1 MTKKRKWNF
10 NQEMNPMKQP
20 AHKMNAP
27 PFRKA
32 GWVCGLALMLS
43 AGMGA
48 TNSAQAANLDFIY
61 APAIGH
67 VAPPLVTVTLTD
79 LGNTVKFDVFNQA
92 GTGTKLDSLYF
103 NFAKDALNPAQ
114 LQFTN
119 VSAAVGTFTT
129 VLAPTTSTQLA
140 SLRPGPDGFFDG
152 KFEYTTNNFLGNGQT
167 LSFELGMLDQ
177 NLNPIN
183 LDPVHFNFLSI
194 PGPGGTPGPFL
205 LASHLQNYLVP
216 GTTETSAWI
225 AAVPLPP
232 AAVLFGAG
240 LVALVGLG
248 AGNWKKWNRGLA

>member
-1 MTKKRKWNF
+1 
-10 NQEMNPMKQP
+10 MNPMKLP
-20 AHKMNAP
+20 AHQMNAS

-32 GWVCGLALMLS
+32 GWVCGLALLLS
-43 AGMGA
+43 SGLGV
-48 TNSAQAANLDFIY
+48 TNSAQGALYNLDFIY

-67 VAPPLVTVTLTD
+67 VVTPLATVTLTD
-79 LGNTVKFDVFNQA
+79 NGDKVTFDLFNQA
-92 GTGTKLDSLYF
+92 GAGTKLDSLYF
-103 NFAKDALNPAQ
+103 NFQAAGLTPSQ

-119 VSAAVGTFTT
+119 VSATAGTFLT
-129 VLAPTTSTQLA
+129 VLEPAMPA
-140 SLRPGPDGFFDG
+140 AALRAGPDGFFDG
-152 KFEYTTNNFLGNGQT
+152 KFEYTTNNFLGNGQHLT
-167 LSFELGMLDQ
+167 FDLGIPGQ
-177 NLNPIN
+177 N
-183 LDPVHFNFLSI
+183 LDPIHFNFLSS

-248 AGNWKKWNRGLA
+248 ARNWQREACARQA